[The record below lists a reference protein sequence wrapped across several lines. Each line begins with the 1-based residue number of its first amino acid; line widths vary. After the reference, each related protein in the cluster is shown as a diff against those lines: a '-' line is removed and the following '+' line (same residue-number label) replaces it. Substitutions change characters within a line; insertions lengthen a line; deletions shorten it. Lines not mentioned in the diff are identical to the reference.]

1 MFLPS
6 TSRPHPAFS
15 CPPFSVWED
24 ASTKASVL
32 AGPGITSLGGGLEP
46 WPVPS
51 SLLRLVGLWT
61 RLQPYCGGKFF
72 LGLGTVG
79 LDQSLETLL
88 AGAGAASGSWARP
101 AAFVLGLER
110 MP

>member
-6 TSRPHPAFS
+6 ASFPDPAFS

-32 AGPGITSLGGGLEP
+32 AGPEMTSLGGGLEP

-51 SLLRLVGLWT
+51 SLLRLVGLGT
-61 RLQPYCGGKFF
+61 RFLLYCEGKFF
-72 LGLGTVG
+72 LGFGTVG
-79 LDQSLETLL
+79 LGRSLETLL
-88 AGAGAASGSWARP
+88 A
-101 AAFVLGLER
+101 LGWG
-110 MP
+110 